1 MSKVYVITEG
11 DYSDYRIVGV
21 TLNRKAAKQYCKN
34 VERVSEGWDSV
45 PRIEEYELDDFG
57 DGSEWCRVYYCYIN
71 KENGRIAEGR
81 EGSYRST
88 QEPNAPREVSYPAR
102 HIIAESTKS
111 QAHARKLAV
120 EARQAWLRKQ
130 TEVTE

>member
-11 DYSDYRIVGV
+11 EYSDYRIVGV
-21 TLNRKAAKQYCKN
+21 TLDRKAAERYCKN
-34 VERVSEGWDSV
+34 VKRASVGWEDV
-45 PRIEEYELDDFG
+45 PRIEEYELDAFG
-57 DGSEWCRVYYCYIN
+57 DGSQWHRIYWCYIN
-71 KENGRIAEGR
+71 KEDGRIDEDR

-88 QEPNAPREVSYPAR
+88 QEPDDPHESPYNAR